1 MLSFQSHP
9 DLSLRQ
15 SRGLILRAASLD
27 RETTPAPT
35 QTRRF
40 GSLKSSS
47 TDSHKR
53 LWSARSHGPT
63 HRSDGPLQENSKTIG
78 LKSDGVSIE
87 YHDNQDVANHKNK
100 SSLTVGNKINSN
112 HKYKEPKYSLRL
124 SDSKCL
130 EDEAGESQRRKE
142 KSKCNVRIDEE
153 ISEND
158 DDENQ
163 ITTNK
168 KVCQEHAS
176 SSFKGVSKK
185 KNHSKAIK
193 ASKNRDI
200 NELANL
206 QSTSQ
211 NRPNS
216 SENRQ
221 ENDHFEMKQVYKEH
235 STKNDTHQ
243 TLRNDNTD
251 HSKPREVQKQ
261 EQANNENALCREVLN
276 EDTIVNN
283 GNGRETVVENERENV
298 AELGVGQLMLVI
310 ILFYENMEYLIF
322 LFIG

>member
-1 MLSFQSHP
+1 M
-9 DLSLRQ
+9 
-15 SRGLILRAASLD
+15 
-27 RETTPAPT
+27 
-35 QTRRF
+35 
-40 GSLKSSS
+40 
-47 TDSHKR
+47 
-53 LWSARSHGPT
+53 
-63 HRSDGPLQENSKTIG
+63 
-78 LKSDGVSIE
+78 
-87 YHDNQDVANHKNK
+87 
-100 SSLTVGNKINSN
+100 
-112 HKYKEPKYSLRL
+112 
-124 SDSKCL
+124 
-130 EDEAGESQRRKE
+130 
-142 KSKCNVRIDEE
+142 IDEE
-153 ISEND
+153 ISENDD

-185 KNHSKAIK
+185 KNHSKATK

-200 NELANL
+200 NELASF

-216 SENRQ
+216 SLHRQ
-221 ENDHFEMKQVYKEH
+221 ENDNFEMKQVYKEH